1 MERNVPR
8 ELWLYP
14 DRGMKKWLGWIL
26 SDHSAYMESQA
37 VDEIPTPEK
46 PEQKASVIDQT
57 LQTAWEQGQ
66 VVAIQ
71 LNALYDGQYRRDL
84 EGPILGYA
92 DGQIYLQRKDGLVLS
107 VQVEDIR
114 HIDVLDATKW
124 WHQ

>member
-37 VDEIPTPEK
+37 IDERSTLEK
-46 PEQKASVIDQT
+46 PEQKTNVIDQV
-57 LQTAWEQGQ
+57 LQASWEQGQ

-71 LNALYDGQYRRDL
+71 LNTLYDGQYRRDL

-92 DGQIYLQRKDGLVLS
+92 DGQIYLQRKDGLVLP

-114 HIDVLDATKW
+114 HIDILDATEW

>member
-1 MERNVPR
+1 MERNVPQ

-37 VDEIPTPEK
+37 IDEKPTPEK
-46 PEQKASVIDQT
+46 PEQKASVIDQI

-92 DGQIYLQRKDGLVLS
+92 DGQIYLQRKDGLVLP

-114 HIDVLDATKW
+114 HIDVLNATKW

>member
-37 VDEIPTPEK
+37 IDEKPTPEK
-46 PEQKASVIDQT
+46 PEQKASVIDQI

-84 EGPILGYA
+84 EGAILGYA
-92 DGQIYLQRKDGLVLS
+92 DSQIYLQRKDGLVLP

-114 HIDVLDATKW
+114 HIDVLDATVW

>member
-1 MERNVPR
+1 
-8 ELWLYP
+8 
-14 DRGMKKWLGWIL
+14 
-26 SDHSAYMESQA
+26 MESQA
-37 VDEIPTPEK
+37 IDEKPIPEK
-46 PEQKASVIDQT
+46 PEQKASVIDQV
-57 LQTAWEQGQ
+57 LQTAWERGQ

-92 DGQIYLQRKDGLVLS
+92 DGQIYLQRKDGLVLP

>member
-37 VDEIPTPEK
+37 IDEKPTPEK

-84 EGPILGYA
+84 EGAILGYA
-92 DGQIYLQRKDGLVLS
+92 DSQIYLQRKDGLVLP

>member
-37 VDEIPTPEK
+37 IDEKPTPEK
-46 PEQKASVIDQT
+46 PEQKPSVIDQV

-92 DGQIYLQRKDGLVLS
+92 DGQIYLQRKDGLVLP

>member
-37 VDEIPTPEK
+37 IDEKPTPEK
-46 PEQKASVIDQT
+46 TEQKASVIDQI

-92 DGQIYLQRKDGLVLS
+92 DGQIYLQRKDGLVLP

>member
-37 VDEIPTPEK
+37 VGEIPTPEK

-84 EGPILGYA
+84 EGAILGYA
-92 DGQIYLQRKDGLVLS
+92 DSQIYLQRKDGLVLP

-114 HIDVLDATKW
+114 HIDVLDATVW

>member
-37 VDEIPTPEK
+37 IDEKPTPEK
-46 PEQKASVIDQT
+46 PEQKANVIDQI

-92 DGQIYLQRKDGLVLS
+92 DGQIYLQRKDGLVLP

>member
-8 ELWLYP
+8 ELWLCP

-37 VDEIPTPEK
+37 IDEKPTPEK
-46 PEQKASVIDQT
+46 PEQKASVIDQI

-92 DGQIYLQRKDGLVLS
+92 DGQIYLQRKDGLVLP

>member
-1 MERNVPR
+1 M
-8 ELWLYP
+8 
-14 DRGMKKWLGWIL
+14 
-26 SDHSAYMESQA
+26 
-37 VDEIPTPEK
+37 
-46 PEQKASVIDQT
+46 IDQV
-57 LQTAWEQGQ
+57 LQTAWERGQ

-92 DGQIYLQRKDGLVLS
+92 DGQIYLQRKDGLVLP

>member
-26 SDHSAYMESQA
+26 SDHSVYMESQA
-37 VDEIPTPEK
+37 IDEIPTPEK
-46 PEQKASVIDQT
+46 PEQKASVIDQV

-92 DGQIYLQRKDGLVLS
+92 DGQIYLQRKDGLVLP